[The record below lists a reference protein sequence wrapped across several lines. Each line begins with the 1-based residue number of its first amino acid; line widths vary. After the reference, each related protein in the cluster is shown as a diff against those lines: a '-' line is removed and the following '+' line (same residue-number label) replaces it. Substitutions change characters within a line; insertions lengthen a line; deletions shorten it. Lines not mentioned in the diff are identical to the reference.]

1 MFTAPDP
8 EYYFLKTLPEQVSG
22 YIGRNVKLS
31 CLCAEDA
38 QTVWI
43 KDGDEVDLEDDHI
56 TVSSCEGENI
66 LEIKSPE
73 ESHNG
78 RYSCKILKFGKEG
91 HSDTSCLLNVIGNRQ
106 LLCRHLNSHTYLNII
121 FSDFPHKFVKR
132 LQPNLD
138 LTERDM
144 LALQVTTQETFATVK
159 WFKDDEEI
167 KITRK
172 RNPRL
177 KIVTQ
182 DCHHILAIE
191 KCIGSDR
198 GQYSVATNTE
208 TTTCAVNVSGK

>member
-73 ESHNG
+73 ECHNG
-78 RYSCKILKFGKEG
+78 RYTCKILKFGKEG
-91 HSDTSCLLNVIGNRQ
+91 HSDTSCLLNVTGNMQ
-106 LLCRHLNSHTYLNII
+106 LLCRHLESNII
-121 FSDFPHKFVKR
+121 FNIFR
-132 LQPNLD
+132 L
-138 LTERDM
+138 
-144 LALQVTTQETFATVK
+144 
-159 WFKDDEEI
+159 
-167 KITRK
+167 
-172 RNPRL
+172 
-177 KIVTQ
+177 
-182 DCHHILAIE
+182 
-191 KCIGSDR
+191 S
-198 GQYSVATNTE
+198 S
-208 TTTCAVNVSGK
+208 

>member
-1 MFTAPDP
+1 MTHP
-8 EYYFLKTLPEQVSG
+8 VS
-22 YIGRNVKLS
+22 LMS
-31 CLCAEDA
+31 
-38 QTVWI
+38 Q
-43 KDGDEVDLEDDHI
+43 
-56 TVSSCEGENI
+56 
-66 LEIKSPE
+66 
-73 ESHNG
+73 
-78 RYSCKILKFGKEG
+78 
-91 HSDTSCLLNVIGNRQ
+91 VIGSCCADTWSQ
-106 LLCRHLNSHTYLNII
+106 ILYSI
-121 FSDFPHKFVKR
+121 FSDFPHRFVKR

-144 LALQVTTQETFATVK
+144 LALQVTTQESFATVK